1 MYLSKSKY
9 CTGIQCKKILWL
21 DKNNPEVREDVS
33 NQAVLDNG
41 TEVGELAKG
50 LFGKYVNVNYCDD
63 LKTMIKDTKSL
74 LLMDRIIITE
84 ASFEYENNFCSVDIL
99 VKNKDRYEMYE
110 VKSSTEVSDVYLDD
124 ISYQYYVLTSLGYDV
139 KKACI
144 VHLNSDYERI
154 GELEL
159 DKLFTIED
167 VTSIAKEKQEE
178 VVENIKDINKYMD
191 EVTEPLE
198 DLGMHCFS
206 PYECPYFKFCSNWL
220 PEHNVFNIRGMRT
233 SSKVKFYEEEKFK
246 YEDLLNEKLNEK
258 YREQIEFELYNK
270 EDKIDKQGI
279 KEFLD
284 TLTYPLYFLDFET
297 YQQAI
302 PQYDHVKP
310 YMQIPFQ
317 YSLHILDR
325 EDGKLEHLE
334 FLAKADI
341 DPRRELA
348 LRLVKDIPDN
358 VCVLAYNM
366 SFEKR
371 VIKDLAEIFPDLK
384 DHLMKIHNNIKDL
397 MIPFKDRCYYTKDM
411 EGSYSIKYVLPA
423 LYPDDP
429 SLDYHNLELVH
440 NGSEAMNSY
449 ATLGELSKKE
459 QEHVRERLL
468 RYCELDTYA
477 MVKIYEKLLNVIKDV

>member
-9 CTGIQCKKILWL
+9 CSGIQCKKILWL
-21 DKNNPEVREDVS
+21 DKNNPEVRDDSS
-33 NQAVLDNG
+33 NQSVLDNG
-41 TEVGELAKG
+41 TEVGEFAKG

-74 LLMDRIIITE
+74 LLMNKIVITE

-99 VKNKDRYEMYE
+99 KKDNDKYEMYE
-110 VKSSTEVSDVYLDD
+110 VKSSTEVSDIYLED

-139 KKACI
+139 SKACI
-144 VHLNSDYERI
+144 VHLNSDYERV
-154 GELEL
+154 GKLEL
-159 DKLFTIED
+159 NKLFKIED
-167 VTSIAKEKQEE
+167 VTDIVLEKQDE
-178 VVENIKDINKYMD
+178 VLENIKDINKYMD

-198 DLGMHCFS
+198 DLGMHCFA

-220 PEHNVFNIRGMRT
+220 PDHNVFNIRGMRT
-233 SSKVKFYEEEKFK
+233 STKVKYYEDDKYK
-246 YEDLLNEKLNEK
+246 YEDLLKEKINEK
-258 YREQIEFELYNK
+258 YREQIEFELYDK
-270 EDKIDKQGI
+270 KDKIDKKGI

-284 TLTYPLYFLDFET
+284 TLSYPLYFLDFET

-302 PQYDHVKP
+302 PEYDHVKP

-317 YSLHILDR
+317 YSLHYIENKGGYL
-325 EDGKLEHLE
+325 KHLE
-334 FLAKADI
+334 FLAEADI

-348 LRLVKDIPDN
+348 QRLVNDIPSN

-366 SFEKR
+366 SFEKT
-371 VIKDLAEIFPDLK
+371 VIKNLASLYPDLSE
-384 DHLMKIHNNIKDL
+384 HLMKIHDNIKDL
-397 MIPFKDRCYYTKDM
+397 MIPFKDRCYYTKSM
-411 EGSYSIKYVLPA
+411 AGSFSIKYVLPA

-449 ATLGELSKKE
+449 ATLGDLSREE
-459 QEHVRERLL
+459 QAHVRERLL

-477 MVKIYEKLLNVIKDV
+477 MVKIYEKLLKVIKDV